1 MVQQSRNF
9 RNSYSDI
16 IYRITGKAP
25 IHHTLYSSPLMNL
38 HVYFSL
44 VVTQPLDLHYTCNGP
59 SSKYHTGE
67 SEAEPL
73 ANPTH
78 PKLWCPCLAELI
90 SIDLLD
96 FKNMLGKSIGAHRKH
111 EVLRVFI

>member
-44 VVTQPLDLHYTCNGP
+44 VVTQPLDLHYTCDGP
-59 SSKYHTGE
+59 SSKYHTGVKRQ
-67 SEAEPL
+67 SPQ
-73 ANPTH
+73 PTQPTLH
-78 PKLWCPCLAELI
+78 CAVLVWQRLFLLI
-90 SIDLLD
+90 YWTS
-96 FKNMLGKSIGAHRKH
+96 KYVGKKYSCT
-111 EVLRVFI
+111 